1 MPEDKDSN
9 VLSPSVTPSAWI
21 KFSMGKKDG
30 VIAVF
35 YTLAI
40 FWELYTF
47 VI

>member
-1 MPEDKDSN
+1 MPEDKDRN

-21 KFSMGKKDG
+21 KFSMGRKGG

-35 YTLAI
+35 YTFVI
-40 FWELYTF
+40 FWEFYTF